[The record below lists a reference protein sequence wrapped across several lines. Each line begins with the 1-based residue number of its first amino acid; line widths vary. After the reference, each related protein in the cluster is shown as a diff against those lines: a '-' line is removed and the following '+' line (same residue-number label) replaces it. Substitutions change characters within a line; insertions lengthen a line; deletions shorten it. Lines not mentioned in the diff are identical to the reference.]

1 MQSKDAARA
10 DAFRP
15 VVLPPARNIDAR
27 NIAAPEAGN
36 GTDPA
41 AKDSDAKPAFLVPSV
56 LERRARH
63 PESDDTRNGIFERL
77 VAKDDDVTGLVAYSI
92 YKQHKRDWLK
102 SFEAG
107 RGRAPTLD
115 EETAY
120 TIGEATPRRLAMYR
134 HFAGET
140 LAGQL
145 PDVTGDAMPNALT
158 LGGTALAGGWAASP
172 ARRSRRRTQILL
184 GSYAVIGAFALLGL
198 WVALRYLFPGL
209 GK

>member
-10 DAFRP
+10 ETFRP
-15 VVLPPARNIDAR
+15 VVLPPARNIAT
-27 NIAAPEAGN
+27 PETGN
-36 GTDPA
+36 GTDAA
-41 AKDSDAKPAFLVPSV
+41 AKDSDAKPASLVPSV
-56 LERRARH
+56 IERRARH

-158 LGGTALAGGWAASP
+158 LGGTALAGGHAASP
-172 ARRSRRRTQILL
+172 VRRSRRRTQIML

-198 WVALRYLFPGL
+198 WVALRYVFPGL
-209 GK
+209 GR